1 MSLVWVFGTIE
12 VRIREV
18 IMAIQFRKVDKSEFY
33 KVYEVI
39 EKAFPLSE
47 YRTFDEQMVLME
59 LPYFNAMLIED
70 ENALVG
76 ILIEWELEHAIYL
89 EHLAVN
95 PEIRG
100 KGLGSILMRE
110 YLSKSANNIV
120 LEVEDVDTEIAQ
132 RRIGFYERLGFT
144 LSNISFKQ
152 PQFEGRDEE
161 TVNLRIMHYPNNI
174 SNDELLKIKEEIL
187 QKVYFQ

>member
-1 MSLVWVFGTIE
+1 
-12 VRIREV
+12 
-18 IMAIQFRKVDKSEFY
+18 MAIQFRKVDKSEFY

-59 LPYFNAMLIED
+59 LPYFNAMLIEA

-120 LEVEDVDTEIAQ
+120 LEVEDIDTEIAQ

>member
-12 VRIREV
+12 VRIGEV

-59 LPYFNAMLIED
+59 LPYFNAMLIEA

-120 LEVEDVDTEIAQ
+120 LEVEDIDTEIAQ

>member
-1 MSLVWVFGTIE
+1 
-12 VRIREV
+12 
-18 IMAIQFRKVDKSEFY
+18 MAMQFRKVDKSEFY

-120 LEVEDVDTEIAQ
+120 LEVEDIDTEIAQ